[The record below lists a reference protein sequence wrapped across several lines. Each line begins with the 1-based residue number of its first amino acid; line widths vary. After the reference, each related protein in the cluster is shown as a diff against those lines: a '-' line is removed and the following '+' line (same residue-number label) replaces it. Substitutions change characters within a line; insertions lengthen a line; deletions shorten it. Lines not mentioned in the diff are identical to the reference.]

1 MCYLFNGLDVD
12 LSGLSHRLI
21 QHCVFSS
28 VCFQCV
34 CVFAAAWMYVQC
46 LIEALCGLC
55 IRIKVTFVRIKR

>member
-21 QHCVFSS
+21 QHCVFFS

-34 CVFAAAWMYVQC
+34 CVCVCSCMDAYTVSDISSLWS
-46 LIEALCGLC
+46 LH
-55 IRIKVTFVRIKR
+55 